1 MRLIIWN
8 SAAEKSDL
16 LPNNLNKSAWFKR
29 DSICITIRDEE
40 KNENLMKILMYLR
53 LCSSP
58 LCHLSSS
65 SSSTLCLMLGMWERW
80 AAGRGGYHQQ
90 NFFHTFFNSV
100 KRKLLAELPRYL
112 RSDLIVLGVGLLLVL
127 VLSTL

>member
-1 MRLIIWN
+1 MLALLSLILNKNLYLIIY
-8 SAAEKSDL
+8 EYL
-16 LPNNLNKSAWFKR
+16 LKCC
-29 DSICITIRDEE
+29 DI
-40 KNENLMKILMYLR
+40 
-53 LCSSP
+53 
-58 LCHLSSS
+58 
-65 SSSTLCLMLGMWERW
+65 STLCLMLGMWERW